1 VKNEKILGIHH
12 MTAITDDAQA
22 NVDFYTGILGLR
34 LVKVTVNFDDPSAYH
49 LYYGDGLGTPGSALT
64 FFPYGTG
71 RQGKVG
77 AGQVTSTGLAI
88 PPDAM
93 GWWID
98 RFAAEAI
105 SFDNPFKRGDEEV
118 LPFRAHDGLPLEL
131 IASPEY
137 KAGVPVSE
145 GTVPVDKAIAR
156 MHSITMTENYGD
168 ATQNLLTGVLGFE
181 KVSEDEGRIRFR
193 GEQDGYLD
201 LIVDPKAGRGQGGHG
216 TVHHIAWRTTDEV
229 TQKDWQEEIASLGYH
244 ISPVMDRDYFRSI
257 YFREPGGV
265 LFEIATL
272 GPGFD
277 VDEPAD
283 TLGQGLRLPK
293 MYESMRQR
301 IELSLAE
308 LRLPTGGHIPPRVE
322 VTQNV

>member
-1 VKNEKILGIHH
+1 

-201 LIVDPKAGRGQGGHG
+201 LIVDPKAVRGQGGHG

>member
-1 VKNEKILGIHH
+1 